1 MNNNYGLYTNFYS
14 PYFGIVIAI
23 LLVLPIV
30 LTTLVFKPKNKIK
43 DKNNVSKIENI
54 LNIVQKISFVG
65 IIIVLCI
72 SKNSF
77 DILNPN
83 LLFGVMLFFLIL
95 YYELYIRYI
104 FGARAYK
111 LLYEPFLHIKVPMA
125 ICHSFSCIF
134 AGLWGK
140 NIPLIILAIIYS
152 FIHIYCEYMIYFKNF
167 TEYRDLYDEKRKL
180 TGKKILKGNIV
191 PKGLY
196 YVTVVVFIYNPKN
209 NKWLMQKR
217 TKDKGGKWATTSGH
231 PISGQTSI
239 EGMITEI
246 YEELGLSVSKEEL
259 TLKTTVKRKNKFVD
273 IYYLESCVDIEKLN
287 IQKEELTDVEWMTKS
302 EVDKFYNAKKYK
314 ETHYKYFKEILKYL
328 K

>member
-140 NIPLIILAIIYS
+140 NIPLIILANAL
-152 FIHIYCEYMIYFKNF
+152 FALNTCEYHVHP
-167 TEYRDLYDEKRKL
+167 LYPGYVSYTLPGTR
-180 TGKKILKGNIV
+180 ILSAASKG
-191 PKGLY
+191 Y
-196 YVTVVVFIYNPKN
+196 STF
-209 NKWLMQKR
+209 
-217 TKDKGGKWATTSGH
+217 
-231 PISGQTSI
+231 
-239 EGMITEI
+239 
-246 YEELGLSVSKEEL
+246 
-259 TLKTTVKRKNKFVD
+259 
-273 IYYLESCVDIEKLN
+273 
-287 IQKEELTDVEWMTKS
+287 
-302 EVDKFYNAKKYK
+302 EV
-314 ETHYKYFKEILKYL
+314 
-328 K
+328 